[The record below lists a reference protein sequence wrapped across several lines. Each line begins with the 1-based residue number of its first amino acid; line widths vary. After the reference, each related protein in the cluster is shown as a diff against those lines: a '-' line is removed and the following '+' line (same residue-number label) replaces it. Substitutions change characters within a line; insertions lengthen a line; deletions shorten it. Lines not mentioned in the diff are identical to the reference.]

1 MLSCIIISFFFDK
14 RPEEVEEKSWAL
26 IPYLA
31 VLLIDL
37 VGFRVQSIY
46 FAIAGELSTVHAC
59 WSMQVE

>member
-37 VGFRVQSIY
+37 VSGY
-46 FAIAGELSTVHAC
+46 NLYTLP
-59 WSMQVE
+59 